1 MRRAFGFCCGA
12 VCRRARHSARRVG
25 LRVGLDWARPR
36 ARRMRPCSPPPGRL
50 QYDSA
55 VHVGLAS
62 ARPVRGCAA
71 ELSGKPRP
79 CAGSVEF
86 FFCSI
91 KRRFP
96 SLFLHPPGPLRRP
109 ETSAKPASLHLAGR
123 FGYLL
128 APQISGPNERIIA
141 RQRCNCMRRGSKS
154 FCTVALQ
161 PVGACVQQGSRDPY
175 QCVNH

>member
-1 MRRAFGFCCGA
+1 VRRAFRF
-12 VCRRARHSARRVG
+12 VVEPSAGGRGVQLEG
-25 LRVGLDWARPR
+25 DWARR
-36 ARRMRPCSPPPGRL
+36 G
-50 QYDSA
+50 
-55 VHVGLAS
+55 AS
-62 ARPVRGCAA
+62 AGPGARVPHLHRPGASKTILKMLEGVSFPRPVRGCAP